1 MLELLHTPLPPDSRK
16 SRKALMECK
25 SDKDYE
31 VFLKKNRPL
40 YMSELEMKSMK
51 GDGEL
56 EKKKLKETIEELKQ
70 SNDDITRDEEKNM
83 KKFRILFDLQKQN
96 IESIVKHESDRTI
109 GELTKTIEG
118 PVNKIRDK
126 VGVAFYIA

>member
-1 MLELLHTPLPPDSRK
+1 MLELLRTPLPPDSRK

-31 VFLKKNRPL
+31 VLLKKNRPL

-56 EKKKLKETIEELKQ
+56 VKKKLKETIEELKQ
-70 SNDDITRDEEKNM
+70 SDDDITRDEEQNM

-109 GELTKTIEG
+109 DELTKAIEG

-126 VGVAFYIA
+126 VRVAFHIA